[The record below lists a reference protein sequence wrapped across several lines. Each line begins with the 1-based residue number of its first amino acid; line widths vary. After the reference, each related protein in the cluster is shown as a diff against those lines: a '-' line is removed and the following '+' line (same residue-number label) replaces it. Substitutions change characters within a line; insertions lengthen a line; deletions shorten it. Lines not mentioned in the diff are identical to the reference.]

1 MPPIQRPDQPLV
13 EIATPRKAKRGGSSG
28 QNESGPPQKR
38 VRLALAPAQDAS
50 EAERSR
56 DFWYP
61 DGNVVIKVENTYF
74 KLFRSRLARHC
85 EVFADGFRSASPPT
99 TTQAGPSPSPTPA
112 LNAVTTQPQPSQQ
125 PAAVPS
131 SDVEAAPLDSTAS
144 QTDVLKAETGT
155 MATQPDPSTTQTPEA
170 QTCAAGGSSKVA
182 SPSTTSEIMDGCPV
196 YTLSDLSPHD
206 FEIFLKY
213 LEMPL

>member
-38 VRLALAPAQDAS
+38 VRLALAPAQDSS

-74 KLFRSRLARHC
+74 KLFRSRLARYC
-85 EVFADGFRSASPPT
+85 EVFAEGFRSASPPT

-112 LNAVTTQPQPSQQ
+112 LNAVTTQPQPLQQ
-125 PAAVPS
+125 PAAVFS

-170 QTCAAGGSSKVA
+170 QTCAAAGPSKVA
-182 SPSTTSEIMDGCPV
+182 PPSTTSEIMDGCPV